1 MADVDKENRSHPP
14 TARRR
19 TEARERGQ
27 VPRSREITTVVVIL
41 AGLAAGMWFAPGL
54 LDRYR
59 EVLGRWL
66 GLAATLEIT
75 EATVPLILRRMVI
88 DGAILAAPLV
98 TAAAVAGVGAH
109 LSQGGV
115 VVRMD
120 RLMPNLERVN
130 PLAGL
135 GRMFSMEALAGLV
148 KAVVKLLVVGYV
160 AYRIVLRAGAG
171 AEALVAV
178 GIGDVIG
185 FIGAGIRDT
194 ILFVGAALLAL
205 AAIDYGYEYYRVEQS
220 LKMTRQEL
228 EDEQRATEG
237 DVKVKRRFR
246 KFHYELTKN
255 RMLAEVPTAD
265 VVLTNPVHVAVAL
278 RYVADLMRAPRV
290 VAKGAGEVA
299 EQIKAAARRAGVP
312 IVERRALA
320 RALFRSVKIGQEI
333 PAALYRAVAEVLAY
347 IYSLQRR
354 ARPATAVHG
363 AGDATGGVG

>member
-1 MADVDKENRSHPP
+1 VAEIDKENRSHPP
-14 TARRR
+14 SARRR

-27 VPRSREITTVVVIL
+27 VPRSREITTAVVIL
-41 AGLAAGMWFAPGL
+41 AGLAAGMWFVPAL
-54 LDRYR
+54 IDRYR
-59 EVLGRWL
+59 ELLGRWIA
-66 GLAATLEIT
+66 LAATLEIT
-75 EATVPLILRRMVI
+75 EATVPLVLRRMVI
-88 DGAILAAPLV
+88 DGAILASPLV
-98 TAAAVAGVGAH
+98 GAAAVAGVGAH
-109 LSQGGV
+109 LSQGGL

-135 GRMFSMEALAGLV
+135 KRMVSAEAIAGLG

-171 AEALVAV
+171 AEALVAL
-178 GIGDVIG
+178 GIPDLVR

-194 ILFVGAALLAL
+194 VLFVGAALLAL

-237 DVKVKRRFR
+237 DVKIKRRFR

-265 VVLTNPVHVAVAL
+265 VVLTNPIHVAVAL
-278 RYVADLMRAPRV
+278 RYVADLMGAPRV

-299 EQIKAAARRAGVP
+299 EQIKVAARRAGVP

-354 ARPATAVHG
+354 VRPSEHANGADHATR
-363 AGDATGGVG
+363 GVT

>member
-1 MADVDKENRSHPP
+1 VAEIDKESRSLPP
-14 TARRR
+14 TPRRR

-27 VPRSREITTVVVIL
+27 VPRSREIATAAVII
-41 AGLAAGMWFAPGL
+41 ACAAAGMWFAPAL
-54 LDRYR
+54 LARHR
-59 EVLGRWL
+59 EMLARWIE
-66 GLAATLEIT
+66 LAGTFEIT
-75 EATVPLILRRMVI
+75 EATVPLVLRRMVL
-88 DGAILAAPLV
+88 DGAVLAAPLV
-98 TAAAVAGVGAH
+98 GAATIAGIGAH
-109 LSQGGV
+109 LSQGGM

-130 PLAGL
+130 PLTGLKRMVAG
-135 GRMFSMEALAGLV
+135 EAVVGLL
-148 KAVVKLLVVGYV
+148 KAVVKLVVVGYV
-160 AYRIVLRAGAG
+160 GYRIVIRAGSG
-171 AEALVAV
+171 AEALVALSV
-178 GIGDVIG
+178 PDVVG
-185 FIGAGIRDT
+185 FIGAAIRDT
-194 ILFVGAALLAL
+194 TLFVGAALLAL
-205 AAIDYGYEYYRVEQS
+205 AALDYGYEYYRVEQS
-220 LKMTRQEL
+220 LKMTRQEM
-228 EDEQRATEG
+228 EDEQRSSEG
-237 DVKVKRRFR
+237 DVKIKRRFR

-354 ARPATAVHG
+354 AQA
-363 AGDATGGVG
+363 AGHAAGSGVR